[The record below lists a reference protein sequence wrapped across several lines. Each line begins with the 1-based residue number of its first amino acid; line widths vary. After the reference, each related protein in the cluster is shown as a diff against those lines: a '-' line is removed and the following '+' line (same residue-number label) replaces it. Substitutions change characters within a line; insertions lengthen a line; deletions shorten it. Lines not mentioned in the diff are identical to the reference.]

1 MRGKDILG
9 FLNILIVIGIL
20 GGISYAALILR
31 PADFDADTLCL
42 DGEIPPHLA
51 VVIDKTD
58 LYSREQA
65 LSIEELVLASR
76 DGLDIGE
83 QLTLFELDARGELVN
98 TNNFSLCN
106 PGRGEQINPLYRNPR
121 RVEARYQALFEEPL
135 QAALADLVEP
145 KESPAS
151 PILES
156 LARLA
161 VSPEF
166 DGERPARRVVL
177 VSDMLQNSQ
186 LFSVYG
192 RARGDLAN
200 RLPDPYQVALALE
213 EEYGR
218 ALIGVEI
225 DIYIIPRRNWEQD
238 QATILRGYWDQV
250 FRNLGMRANWV
261 TLDAV

>member
-9 FLNILIVIGIL
+9 FLNILIVLAIL
-20 GGISYAALILR
+20 GGISYAALVLR
-31 PADFDADTLCL
+31 PAEYNPDTLCL
-42 DGEIPPHLA
+42 VDAIPPHKA
-51 VVIDKTD
+51 IVIDKTD
-58 LYSREQA
+58 LYSPEQA
-65 LSIEELVLASR
+65 RGIEALVLRSR
-76 DGLDIGE
+76 DQLEIGQ

-98 TNNFSLCN
+98 TNDFSLCN
-106 PGRGEQINPLYRNPR
+106 PGRGDQINPLYRNPQ

-135 QAALADLVEP
+135 QRALSDLVEP

-161 VSPEF
+161 VSEAF
-166 DGERPARRVVL
+166 NEERPHRDIVL

-186 LFSVYG
+186 LFTVYG

-213 EEYGR
+213 NEYGP
-218 ALIGVEI
+218 ALLGVEI
-225 DIYIIPRRNWEQD
+225 DIYVIPRRGWEQD
-238 QATILRGYWDQV
+238 QAGVLRAYWDQV
-250 FRNLGMRANWV
+250 FRQLGMRARW
-261 TLDAV
+261 TAL